1 MMIEEAKRRLE
12 GAGYTLLPVLGE
24 DVCIVFFPVDHQG
37 HRRTEGL
44 NNDQIIA
51 LAMKTPLAGD
61 DERSVH
67 VDISRVGVVGILKKI
82 PMTTDS
88 EGEPKLQIVVEITGR
103 NAVGSIPVDTLRD
116 MMGELVLLQLHAAQK
131 KIEWRSGTRREG

>member
-24 DVCIVFFPVDHQG
+24 AMCICFWPMDNDG
-37 HRRTEGL
+37 HRRTQGL

-61 DERSVH
+61 DDRNVH
-67 VDISRVGVVGILKKI
+67 VDISRVGVVGVLRKL

-103 NAVGSIPVDTLRD
+103 NAVNSVPVDDLRD
-116 MMGELVLLQLHAAQK
+116 MMGELVLLQLHSAQK
-131 KIEWRSGTRREG
+131 KIEWRPGTRREG